1 MARTRLGGPPRSP
14 VNLENRRIAAA
25 KDIANQRRRNN
36 RFRIKFLL
44 PQGKNIDVKLR
55 GNIVRR
61 MRVRRRTVFP
71 AMRRNR
77 QYQYYCYFKLSK
89 NIYFRNS

>member
-36 RFRIKFLL
+36 
-44 PQGKNIDVKLR
+44 
-55 GNIVRR
+55 
-61 MRVRRRTVFP
+61 
-71 AMRRNR
+71 
-77 QYQYYCYFKLSK
+77 
-89 NIYFRNS
+89 